1 MSNNKNETN
10 VFNKSILNTQVR
22 QDLEME
28 RTDHMAYLPDMEVLD
43 SGIDRQVLSMME
55 SYDPA
60 SYTADDV
67 KAALNHDMRGPE
79 DFAALLSPA
88 AQPLLEEIARKV
100 FGRNRTESTERD
112 KKTFWQLRPNVHTHL
127 YCQLLR
133 KLLYL
138 LWV

>member
-55 SYDPA
+55 S
-60 SYTADDV
+60 S
-67 KAALNHDMRGPE
+67 
-79 DFAALLSPA
+79 
-88 AQPLLEEIARKV
+88 
-100 FGRNRTESTERD
+100 
-112 KKTFWQLRPNVHTHL
+112 
-127 YCQLLR
+127 
-133 KLLYL
+133 
-138 LWV
+138 